1 MKKKIILL
9 GKDGRPS
16 MKGTYSKM
24 QTNDSILLVKRTIR
38 RNNVT
43 YLRQYS
49 NNNVTTLV
57 KRPVSDLTNIP
68 TGSIIIRWGNRI
80 QMQHEGN
87 IVYNKATAQE
97 LATNKYQA
105 RLKMDEEGVSIPKTS
120 NNPNLTFF
128 NSADYPIIARPYFHS
143 KGKNFVILKTQN
155 EVEAHKRNHSNW
167 YYSGYIP
174 KTHEYRV
181 HVGHS
186 KILNYLEKPN
196 PGNGNIAWN
205 RAQNH
210 EAFVNV
216 GWDSYNLNVGIEA
229 IKAVKAL
236 GLDFGGVDVIVD
248 AQGTPYVL
256 EVNTSPTLNSSE
268 YSMERYSKYF
278 DWLFKS
284 ETKMKHWDY
293 TKFTKAKSL
302 AWKNF
307 QFDGNNTNST
317 GEED

>member
-1 MKKKIILL
+1 MKEKIILL

-16 MKGTYSKM
+16 MKGTYAKM
-24 QTNDSILLVKRTIR
+24 QVANTTLLVKRTIR
-38 RNNVT
+38 RNNNT
-43 YLRQYS
+43 YLREYK
-49 NNNVTTLV
+49 NNNSNTFV
-57 KRPVSDLTNIP
+57 KKNIGLLQSIP
-68 TGSIIIRWGNRI
+68 DGSIIIRWGNRI
-80 QMQHEGN
+80 ACKTTGN
-87 IVYNKATAQE
+87 IVYNKCEAQE

-105 RLKMDEEGVSIPKTS
+105 RVRMDEEGVSIPKTS
-120 NNPNLTFF
+120 NNPNSTFF
-128 NSADYPIIARPYFHS
+128 NSTDYPVIARPYFHS
-143 KGKNFVILKTQN
+143 KGRNFLTLRTWN
-155 EVEAHKRNHSNW
+155 EVESHKRTHSNW

-174 KTHEYRV
+174 KVHEYRV

-210 EAFVNV
+210 EAFTNIK
-216 GWDSYNLNVGIEA
+216 WDAYNMNVGIEA

-248 AQGTPYVL
+248 AQGNVYIL

-278 DWLFKS
+278 DWLFRN
-284 ETKMKHWDY
+284 EVKMKHWDY
-293 TKFTKAKSL
+293 TQFTKAKSL

-317 GEED
+317 SEED